1 MNISIQDM
9 PEIPINILLI
19 FGIPG
24 SGKSFT
30 AQKIKKRLTKDGHIC
45 FILDYDLLECQNP
58 EKILEA
64 EGKDLLELFE
74 QQAVYLYNK
83 SDSGKTVTIFFFTKK
98 YLPQATNSI
107 SINDNNKTISSKFP
121 IGSQAD
127 GRGQQK
133 GQKAIINF
141 PIRQARGGHSPGT
154 SRRQNRAGHRGPQI
168 KILPIERGLPK
179 PHPFKSHYPS

>member
-1 MNISIQDM
+1 MNSSIAQDY

-45 FILDYDLLECQNP
+45 FILDYDLLESQNP

-64 EGKDLLELFE
+64 EGKNLLELFE

-83 SDSGKTVTIFFFTKK
+83 SDSGNTVKKIFLHQKTPYRRSSRWQLSVKRAKSDPRFSYSTSQRRTCSPRKWTRK
-98 YLPQATNSI
+98 PGRRSAAANPGSSSRTRATRTRS
-107 SINDNNKTISSKFP
+107 
-121 IGSQAD
+121 
-127 GRGQQK
+127 
-133 GQKAIINF
+133 
-141 PIRQARGGHSPGT
+141 
-154 SRRQNRAGHRGPQI
+154 
-168 KILPIERGLPK
+168 
-179 PHPFKSHYPS
+179 HPT

>member
-1 MNISIQDM
+1 MNSSIAQDY

-45 FILDYDLLECQNP
+45 FILDYDLLESQNP

-64 EGKDLLELFE
+64 EGKNLLELFE

-83 SDSGKTVTIFFFTKK
+83 SDSGNTEVKQMAVVSKKGKKRSSIFLFDKPEEDLQPPQVDPKTGQALGGRKSRFF
-98 YLPQATNSI
+98 L
-107 SINDNNKTISSKFP
+107 
-121 IGSQAD
+121 
-127 GRGQQK
+127 
-133 GQKAIINF
+133 
-141 PIRQARGGHSPGT
+141 
-154 SRRQNRAGHRGPQI
+154 
-168 KILPIERGLPK
+168 
-179 PHPFKSHYPS
+179 